1 MRSRY
6 LSLAAIVIV
15 LVAVFLFWN
24 GPHSAR
30 GSGQNVVV
38 LCSSCVYDKAGDG
51 FGNPKVGIFLLD
63 SDRGDIWVRQ
73 TRSTGE
79 SWFSVTRWRGQI
91 IEQLRTGTLLIV
103 GHFPRCDRGSGCR
116 HIIQRRFDKEQ
127 RQELAH

>member
-63 SDRGDIWVRQ
+63 TDHGDIWVYPDSAMQ
-73 TRSTGE
+73 GKTNPIHWGKL
-79 SWFSVTRWRGQI
+79 VLGQPVA
-91 IEQLRTGTLLIV
+91 RTD
-103 GHFPRCDRGSGCR
+103 H
-116 HIIQRRFDKEQ
+116 
-127 RQELAH
+127 